1 MVRRG
6 STVRVR
12 QRASAFLLLTAV
24 FVGCGDD
31 GLLVERPRDVHAV
44 DTGLVSARVAVEED
58 DRVVA
63 SVACKVPVVAIDHRQ
78 AGTHVARQVE
88 G

>member
-12 QRASAFLLLTAV
+12 QRASGFLPLRAV
-24 FVGCGDD
+24 LVGCAGD
-31 GLLVERPRDVHAV
+31 GLLVKCPRDVHAV
-44 DTGLVSARVAVEED
+44 DAGLVSARVSVEKV

-63 SVACKVPVVAIDHRQ
+63 SVAGKGRSIIVKLAPM
-78 AGTHVARQVE
+78 
-88 G
+88 

>member
-12 QRASAFLLLTAV
+12 QRASGSLLLRAV
-24 FVGCGDD
+24 SVGFGGD
-31 GLLVERPRDVHAV
+31 GLLVKCPRDVHAV
-44 DTGLVSARVAVEED
+44 DTGLASARVTVEEV

-63 SVACKVPVVAIDHRQ
+63 SIARGAIGG
-78 AGTHVARQVE
+78 AASAPFSLE
-88 G
+88 LPL